1 MNSAEKIRRLFAK
14 SDVAVNSK
22 VDDRIVGDALTA
34 FDNSEAAAPI
44 SAEPS
49 VWRIVMKDRITK
61 LAAATVLIIVAI
73 LGLNFIGGPGKSG
86 LVFADVVQRIRKART
101 VTFTTEIQLGQQ
113 TMRIENAQKEPGLKR
128 AVMPGGLVV
137 INDMLQKKAILIYHS
152 KKQYSEKDLENVPAD
167 QTQDFFEH
175 MRTLPDRANEVLA
188 KKEMDGRMVQGFRVI
203 EHGIDATCWI
213 DVQTGDLVRV
223 EGQFPNAPN
232 TQIVATDFKFD
243 IDLDEALFS
252 LTPPAGYTRKEPPN
266 VDISEVSCQDLIN
279 LLRWLATSV
288 EGGLFPPSL
297 EPAEFAEVG
306 SEMKKEGKVSEFE
319 GTEDE
324 KIQHVR
330 KLGRGMQFVM
340 LMRPENDWHYA
351 GSGVALGDADTAI
364 CWYRPQGSQ
373 AYCVIYGDLS
383 VRDVTRENLPK

>member
-1 MNSAEKIRRLFAK
+1 MKSVEDIKRYFQKSTLSTNHNIHEAIFEKIQRAQDKSKTTSPASCRLNIRSNIMK
-14 SDVAVNSK
+14 SS
-22 VDDRIVGDALTA
+22 
-34 FDNSEAAAPI
+34 I
-44 SAEPS
+44 S
-49 VWRIVMKDRITK
+49 K
-61 LAAATVLIIVAI
+61 LAAAAVIIIAMI
-73 LGLNFIGGPGKSG
+73 LGLNFIGGPSKSG

-152 KKQYSEKDLENVPAD
+152 KKQYTEKDLENAPAD
-167 QTQDFFEH
+167 QTQDFFEY

-203 EHGIDATCWI
+203 EHGIDATFWV

-223 EGQFPNAPN
+223 EGRFPNAPK
-232 TQIVATDFKFD
+232 TRIVATNFKFD
-243 IDLDEALFS
+243 VELDDALFS
-252 LTPPAGYTRKEPPN
+252 LIPPDGYTPKEPLKI
-266 VDISEVSCQDLIN
+266 DRSEINCQDLIN
-279 LLRWLATSV
+279 LLRWFATTV

-297 EPAEFAEVG
+297 EPVEFAKVG
-306 SEMKKEGKVSEFE
+306 SEMRKEGRVSEFR

-324 KIQHVR
+324 KKQHVA
-330 KLGRGMQFVM
+330 KLARGMQFVM
-340 LMRPENDWHYA
+340 MMRPENDWHYA
-351 GSGVALGDADTAI
+351 GKNAKLGNADTAI

-373 AYCVIYGDLS
+373 TYRVIYGDLS
-383 VRDVTRENLPK
+383 VKDVAAENLPK